1 MEKKTKEKIDK
12 KILQVVNFSP
22 SEDWVEKIVDVHP
35 MKQITIASIVQVSMF
50 GFMLLSFLTISNLFA
65 DEMVHQFKNPSFSG
79 IGTSAHY
86 LTIENQEFNRK
97 MSIKEELKAL
107 QEQIKR
113 DKENTTLARF
123 VRNLESRIY
132 AQLSR
137 QLVENLFGET
147 PSDSG
152 ILNLEGNTIEY
163 SVVDGIITLKITDS
177 DGNTT
182 TISLPIGSFTF

>member
-1 MEKKTKEKIDK
+1 MIKEKTNKRGRPSKAVLLKRKEEAEKDTIIK
-12 KILQVVNFSP
+12 WMVVIGFIL
-22 SEDWVEKIVDVHP
+22 
-35 MKQITIASIVQVSMF
+35 
-50 GFMLLSFLTISNLFA
+50 ISGILIQNIKA
-65 DEMVHQFKNPSFSG
+65 DEMVHKFKSPSFSG
-79 IGTSAHY
+79 IGASAHY

-97 MSIKEELKAL
+97 QALKAEIKAL
-107 QEQIKR
+107 QDEIER

-123 VRNLESRIY
+123 IRNLESRIY

-163 SVVDGIITLKITDS
+163 NVVDGIITLKITDA

>member
-1 MEKKTKEKIDK
+1 MKLVPTFNSYKTRRNCKFCMFFWSMLIM
-12 KILQVVNFSP
+12 F
-22 SEDWVEKIVDVHP
+22 W
-35 MKQITIASIVQVSMF
+35 SINS
-50 GFMLLSFLTISNLFA
+50 IA
-65 DEMVHQFKNPSFSG
+65 DEMVHKFKNPSFNG
-79 IGTSAHY
+79 EGTSAHY

-107 QEQIKR
+107 QDQIKR

-123 VRNLESRIY
+123 IRNLESRIY

-152 ILNLEGNTIEY
+152 TLTLEGNTIDY
-163 SVVDGIITLKITDS
+163 SVEDGIITLKITDS

-182 TISLPIGSFTF
+182 IISLPIGSFTF

>member
-1 MEKKTKEKIDK
+1 MKLVPTFNSYKTGRNCKFCMFFWSLLIM
-12 KILQVVNFSP
+12 F
-22 SEDWVEKIVDVHP
+22 W
-35 MKQITIASIVQVSMF
+35 SINS
-50 GFMLLSFLTISNLFA
+50 IA
-65 DEMVHQFKNPSFSG
+65 DEMVHKFKNPSFSG
-79 IGTSAHY
+79 EGTSAHY

-107 QEQIKR
+107 QDQIKR

-123 VRNLESRIY
+123 IRNLESRIY

-152 ILNLEGNTIEY
+152 TLTLEGNTIDY
-163 SVVDGIITLKITDS
+163 SVEDGIITLKITDS

-182 TISLPIGSFTF
+182 IISLPIGSFSF

>member
-1 MEKKTKEKIDK
+1 MKLVPTFNSYKTGRNCKFCMFFWSMLIM
-12 KILQVVNFSP
+12 F
-22 SEDWVEKIVDVHP
+22 W
-35 MKQITIASIVQVSMF
+35 SINS
-50 GFMLLSFLTISNLFA
+50 IA
-65 DEMVHQFKNPSFSG
+65 DEMVHKFKNPSFSG
-79 IGTSAHY
+79 EGTSAHY

-107 QEQIKR
+107 QDQIKR

-123 VRNLESRIY
+123 IRNLESRIY

-147 PSDSG
+147 ASDSG
-152 ILNLEGNTIEY
+152 TLTLEGNTIDY
-163 SVVDGIITLKITDS
+163 SVEDGIITLKITDS

-182 TISLPIGSFTF
+182 IISLPIGSFSF

>member
-1 MEKKTKEKIDK
+1 MKRKLTKKEREQEELSKLRISVWFVF
-12 KILQVVNFSP
+12 IGL
-22 SEDWVEKIVDVHP
+22 I
-35 MKQITIASIVQVSMF
+35 MF
-50 GFMLLSFLTISNLFA
+50 TFIFAQNLRA
-65 DEMVHQFKNPSFSG
+65 DEMVHNFKSPSFSG
-79 IGTSAHY
+79 IGASAHY

-97 MSIKEELKAL
+97 QALKAEIKAL
-107 QEQIKR
+107 QDQIER

-123 VRNLESRIY
+123 IRNLESRIY

-163 SVVDGIITLKITDS
+163 NVVDGIITLKITDA

>member
-1 MEKKTKEKIDK
+1 MKRKLTKKEREQEELSKLRISVWFVF
-12 KILQVVNFSP
+12 IGL
-22 SEDWVEKIVDVHP
+22 I
-35 MKQITIASIVQVSMF
+35 MF
-50 GFMLLSFLTISNLFA
+50 TFIFAQNLRA
-65 DEMVHQFKNPSFSG
+65 DEMVHNFKSPSFSG
-79 IGTSAHY
+79 IGASAHY

-97 MSIKEELKAL
+97 QALKAEIKAL
-107 QEQIKR
+107 QDEIER

-123 VRNLESRIY
+123 IRNLESRIY

-163 SVVDGIITLKITDS
+163 NVVDGIITLKITDA

>member
-1 MEKKTKEKIDK
+1 MNKEKTKKRGRPSKAVLLKRKEEAEKDTIIK
-12 KILQVVNFSP
+12 WIVVIGFIL
-22 SEDWVEKIVDVHP
+22 
-35 MKQITIASIVQVSMF
+35 
-50 GFMLLSFLTISNLFA
+50 ISGILIQNIKA
-65 DEMVHQFKNPSFSG
+65 DEMVHKFKSPSFSG
-79 IGTSAHY
+79 IGASAHY

-97 MSIKEELKAL
+97 QALKAEIKAL
-107 QEQIKR
+107 QDQIER

-123 VRNLESRIY
+123 IRNLESRIY

-152 ILNLEGNTIEY
+152 VLELEGNRIEY
-163 SVVDGIITLKITDS
+163 NVVDGIITLKITDS

>member
-1 MEKKTKEKIDK
+1 
-12 KILQVVNFSP
+12 
-22 SEDWVEKIVDVHP
+22 
-35 MKQITIASIVQVSMF
+35 MKLKPTFNSKVTDRNCKFCMFFWTMLIMFWSINNM
-50 GFMLLSFLTISNLFA
+50 A

-86 LTIENQEFNRK
+86 LTIENQEFSRK

-107 QEQIKR
+107 QDQIER

-123 VRNLESRIY
+123 IRNLESRIY

-147 PSDSG
+147 ASTEG
-152 ILNLEGNTIEY
+152 TLTLEGNTITY
-163 SVVDGIITLKITDS
+163 SVEDGIITLVITDS
-177 DGNTT
+177 NGDTT
-182 TISLPIGSFTF
+182 TIQLPIGNFSF

>member
-1 MEKKTKEKIDK
+1 MIKEKTNKRGRPSKAVLLKRKEEAEKDTIIK
-12 KILQVVNFSP
+12 CIVVIGFILFSG
-22 SEDWVEKIVDVHP
+22 ILI
-35 MKQITIASIVQVSMF
+35 Q
-50 GFMLLSFLTISNLFA
+50 NLRA
-65 DEMVHQFKNPSFSG
+65 DEMVHKFKSPSFSG
-79 IGTSAHY
+79 IGASAHY

-97 MSIKEELKAL
+97 QALKAEIKAL
-107 QEQIKR
+107 QDQIER

-123 VRNLESRIY
+123 IRNLESRIY

-163 SVVDGIITLKITDS
+163 NVVDGIITLKITDA